1 MARICPQCSQTNQD
15 ETMFCRSCGY
25 RFPENAP
32 ATNDDAT
39 IRPAISASIPPN
51 ADPGA
56 TLKPMEQPAPIAQP
70 TPLVLG
76 AHPQS
81 AMPAPVGAPI
91 YPPPGVTP
99 TPPQAQ
105 APFMPPQLPQVPQT
119 PQGNYPMQVPYYGA
133 QVQTAS
139 TGGSSLQRA
148 FAHRGAPVHHQ
159 SWLLDGRQVPPT
171 QLRSTLVEQI
181 NRQGVLGVTPSFDR
195 LREQGLALEERDFV
209 RVQYGISTVFV
220 YMAPM
225 GQNLYISRTSTVR
238 QPLSTI
244 REIVLGG
251 LFVLLLLCL
260 ICFIV
265 IHPSG
270 SDILAGTAGFPEGV
284 NTFFGYAFY
293 GLLFFFFF
301 WLLRSLVLQLTDGDF
316 LALLRPN
323 RLSDFTLDTLSSV
336 EKVTDRAIRD
346 TLRQSGLNADEITPA
361 AQSYAPQQPL
371 HRF

>member
-15 ETMFCRSCGY
+15 ETTFCRFCGY
-25 RFPENAP
+25 RFPENGQ

-39 IRPAISASIPPN
+39 IRPASFGSPPPN
-51 ADPGA
+51 DDPGL
-56 TLKPMEQPAPIAQP
+56 TPRSPEQPTPVAQP
-70 TPLVLG
+70 TPLVLTPPS
-76 AHPQS
+76 HPPLPAQG
-81 AMPAPVGAPI
+81 APVYAPPVAI
-91 YPPPGVTP
+91 PN
-99 TPPQAQ
+99 PQPQ
-105 APFMPPQLPQVPQT
+105 APFMAPQT
-119 PQGNYPMQVPYYGA
+119 PQSNYPMQIPYAQPYGA
-133 QVQTAS
+133 QMQTVS

-148 FAHRGAPVHHQ
+148 FARRGTPVRHQ
-159 SWLLDGRQVPPT
+159 SWLLDGRQLPPT
-171 QLRSTLVEQI
+171 QLRSTLLEQI
-181 NRQGVLGVTPSFDR
+181 NRQNVPGVTPSFDR
-195 LREQGLALEERDFV
+195 LREQGLAFEEREFV
-209 RVQYGISTVFV
+209 RVQYGFSATYV

-244 REIVLGG
+244 REVVLGG

-260 ICFIV
+260 IFFIV
-265 IHPSG
+265 IHPS
-270 SDILAGTAGFPEGV
+270 SADLLAGTAGFADGV

-301 WLLRSLVLQLTDGDF
+301 WLLRSLVFLLTDGDF

-323 RLSDFTLDTLSSV
+323 RLSDFTLDTLTSV
-336 EKVTDRAIRD
+336 EKVTDRAIRE
-346 TLRQSGLNADEITPA
+346 TLRQSGLNADELTPA

>member
-32 ATNDDAT
+32 ATNEDAT
-39 IRPAISASIPPN
+39 IRPASSASIPPN

-56 TLKPMEQPAPIAQP
+56 TFKPVEQPTPVAQP
-70 TPLVLG
+70 TPLVL
-76 AHPQS
+76 AAQPQP
-81 AMPAPVGAPI
+81 AMPAGAPA

-99 TPPQAQ
+99 NPPQGQ
-105 APFMPPQLPQVPQT
+105 APFMAPQT
-119 PQGNYPMQVPYYGA
+119 PQGSYPMQVPYYGA
-133 QVQTAS
+133 QMQTAP
-139 TGGSSLQRA
+139 TGGPGLQRA
-148 FAHRGAPVHHQ
+148 FAHRGTPVHHHC
-159 SWLLDGRQVPPT
+159 WLLDGRQVPPT
-171 QLRSTLVEQI
+171 QLRSTLVEQV
-181 NRQGVLGVTPSFDR
+181 NRQGVLGVTPAFDR

-209 RVQYGISTVFV
+209 RVQYGISTIFV

-251 LFVLLLLCL
+251 LFVLMLICL

-265 IHPSG
+265 IHPSN
-270 SDILAGTAGFPEGV
+270 SDILAGTAGFSEGV

-301 WLLRSLVLQLTDGDF
+301 WLFRSLVLQLTDGDF

-336 EKVTDRAIRD
+336 EKVTDRAIRE
-346 TLRQSGLNADEITPA
+346 TLRQSGLSAEEITPA

>member
-15 ETMFCRSCGY
+15 DTTFCRFCGY
-25 RFPENAP
+25 RFPESGQAVS
-32 ATNDDAT
+32 DDAT
-39 IRPAISASIPPN
+39 VRPASLASIPPD
-51 ADPGA
+51 ADPGS
-56 TLKPMEQPAPIAQP
+56 TLKPSEQPQPAPVAQP
-70 TPLVLG
+70 TPLTLT
-76 AHPQS
+76 PQPQPPS
-81 AMPAPVGAPI
+81 QPQPAF
-91 YPPPGVTP
+91 PPPVATP
-99 TPPQAQ
+99 NPAQSQ
-105 APFMPPQLPQVPQT
+105 APFMPAPQQQA
-119 PQGNYPMQVPYYGA
+119 GYPMQAPYGQPPYG

-148 FAHRGAPVHHQ
+148 FANRGTPVHHH
-159 SWLLDGRQVPPT
+159 SWLLDGRNVPPT

-209 RVQYGISTVFV
+209 RVQYGPASVFV

-251 LFVLLLLCL
+251 LFVLMLLCL
-260 ICFIV
+260 IFFIV
-265 IHPSG
+265 IHPST
-270 SDILAGTAGFPEGV
+270 SDIQAGNAGFADGV

-293 GLLFFFFF
+293 GLLFFFLI
-301 WLLRSLVLQLTDGDF
+301 WLFRSLVFMLTDGDF
-316 LALLRPN
+316 VALLRPN
-323 RLSDFTLDTLSSV
+323 RLSDFTLDTLASV
-336 EKVTDRAIRD
+336 EKVTDKAIRD

>member
-1 MARICPQCSQTNQD
+1 M
-15 ETMFCRSCGY
+15 
-25 RFPENAP
+25 
-32 ATNDDAT
+32 
-39 IRPAISASIPPN
+39 
-51 ADPGA
+51 
-56 TLKPMEQPAPIAQP
+56 
-70 TPLVLG
+70 
-76 AHPQS
+76 
-81 AMPAPVGAPI
+81 
-91 YPPPGVTP
+91 
-99 TPPQAQ
+99 
-105 APFMPPQLPQVPQT
+105 
-119 PQGNYPMQVPYYGA
+119 
-133 QVQTAS
+133 QTAS

-181 NRQGVLGVTPSFDR
+181 NRQGVLGVTPAFDR
-195 LREQGLALEERDFV
+195 LHEQGLALEERDFV
-209 RVQYGISTVFV
+209 RMQYGICTVFV

-251 LFVLLLLCL
+251 LFVLLLVSL
-260 ICFIV
+260 IFLIV
-265 IHPSG
+265 SHPLSI
-270 SDILAGTAGFPEGV
+270 DIQAGTTGFSGGV

-293 GLLFFFFF
+293 GLLFFFFY
-301 WLLRSLVLQLTDGDF
+301 WLLRSLVLLLTDGDF

-323 RLSDFTLDTLSSV
+323 RLSDFTLDTLSSI

-346 TLRQSGLNADEITPA
+346 TLRQSGLNADEIVPT

>member
-15 ETMFCRSCGY
+15 DTAFCRFCGY
-25 RFPENAP
+25 RFQENEQA
-32 ATNDDAT
+32 ANDDAT
-39 IRPAISASIPPN
+39 IRPASLGSIPPD
-51 ADPGA
+51 ADPGS
-56 TLKPMEQPAPIAQP
+56 TLKPSDQAQPASAAQPVPIAQP
-70 TPLVLG
+70 TPLVLT
-76 AHPQS
+76 PQS
-81 AMPAPVGAPI
+81 QPQAAA
-91 YPPPGVTP
+91 YPPPVVTP
-99 TPPQAQ
+99 NPAQSQ
-105 APFMPPQLPQVPQT
+105 APFMSAQPQ
-119 PQGNYPMQVPYYGA
+119 QGGYPMQTPYGQPPYG
-133 QVQTAS
+133 QVQMAS

-148 FAHRGAPVHHQ
+148 FANRGTPVHHQ
-159 SWLLDGRQVPPT
+159 SWLLDGRNVPPT

-195 LREQGLALEERDFV
+195 LREQGVALEERDFV
-209 RVQYGISTVFV
+209 RVQYGTSSVFV

-251 LFVLLLLCL
+251 LFVLMLICL
-260 ICFIV
+260 IFFIV
-265 IHPSG
+265 ISP
-270 SDILAGTAGFPEGV
+270 DPGFGEGAKL
-284 NTFFGYAFY
+284 FFSYAFY
-293 GLLFFFFF
+293 GLLFFFII
-301 WLLRSLVLQLTDGDF
+301 WLIRSLVLLLTDGDF

-336 EKVTDRAIRD
+336 EKVTDKAIRD